1 MEREGWVLDSPKDLR
16 ELCSLEYS
24 TSMLLSYLE
33 VKQKIIVLGL
43 GQTRRLP
50 LLEGS
55 HVSGQA
61 RGAWGTGPSD
71 VSSASTLTLWL
82 GWDFEKVTKHFESKF
97 LHLKREVI
105 MVYTYRVVGIV
116 T

>member
-1 MEREGWVLDSPKDLR
+1 MEREDRVLDSPKDLR
-16 ELCSLEYS
+16 ELYSLEYS
-24 TSMLLSYLE
+24 NSMLLSYPE

-50 LLEGS
+50 LLEGG
-55 HVSGQA
+55 HVPGQA
-61 RGAWGTGPSD
+61 RGTWGTGPPD
-71 VSSASTLTLWL
+71 VTSTLTLWF
-82 GWDFEKVTKHFESKF
+82 GWDFEQVTKHFESNF

-105 MVYTYRVVGIV
+105 MVYTYRVVGTV